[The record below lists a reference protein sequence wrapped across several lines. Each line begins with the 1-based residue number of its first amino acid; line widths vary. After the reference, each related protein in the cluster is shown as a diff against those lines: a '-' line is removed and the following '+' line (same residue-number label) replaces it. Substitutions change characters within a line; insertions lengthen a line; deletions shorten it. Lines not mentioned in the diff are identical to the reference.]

1 MLLKLAEPEAALTD
15 YRAALSKSPHAEPE
29 LVQEVVETLTTQKLH
44 EEAASL
50 LETNLRRLGN
60 SPGLVMKALELEL
73 MLGRYDD
80 ALARVEELQKSAP
93 RPEPWIA
100 RRASVLAQA
109 GRFNESKAAWQAL
122 ITHIQAL
129 PNLERGSHSMQ
140 LLTEQA
146 QQALASLKSLS
157 KTTPPTP

>member
-1 MLLKLAEPEAALTD
+1 
-15 YRAALSKSPHAEPE
+15 
-29 LVQEVVETLTTQKLH
+29 
-44 EEAASL
+44 
-50 LETNLRRLGN
+50 
-60 SPGLVMKALELEL
+60 MKALELEL

-80 ALARVEELQKSAP
+80 ALARVEVLQKSAP